1 MMDIPQEDD
10 YNEIHLKK
18 KVLNA
23 GEFFG
28 SKIKIFK
35 IYTKLFLYLYIFSY
49 FQHFNSTNLE

>member
-1 MMDIPQEDD
+1 MDIPQEDD